1 MSHLALIMNDVVS
14 GAIALRMAIQQ
25 RIHSPSDDVI
35 SLNQA
40 ARYLLSLCYKNPKN
54 VLKLYAEQ
62 GKIHIH
68 KPQGADNR
76 KAEISVVELNG
87 FLLEKEISNNKE

>member
-1 MSHLALIMNDVVS
+1 MNDVVS
-14 GAIALRMAIQQ
+14 RAIALGMAIQQ

-40 ARYLLSLCYKNPKN
+40 ARYLLSLGYKNPKK
-54 VLKLYAEQ
+54 VLKLYEQ
-62 GKIHIH
+62 EGKIHIH

>member
-14 GAIALRMAIQQ
+14 RAIALGMAIQQ

-35 SLNQA
+35 SRNQA
-40 ARYLLSLCYKNPKN
+40 SRYLLSLGYKNPKN